1 MLVYHGSTLEV
12 KTPLVDYGRSNLDFG
27 KGFYVTNI
35 LSQAESFVQRMA
47 RRKQTDAC
55 VNVYEWSAS
64 YDSFRYKKFLNYDE
78 EWLDFIVANR
88 NGLNLA
94 SQYDVVEG
102 GVANDRVID
111 TIEAYI
117 AGLMP
122 KQFCLQRLAEHQ
134 PNNQICILSQE
145 ICDRYIRFVKSY
157 KI

>member
-35 LSQAESFVQRMA
+35 LSQAESFAQRMA

-55 VNVYEWSAS
+55 VNVYEWIAS

>member
-1 MLVYHGSTLEV
+1 M
-12 KTPLVDYGRSNLDFG
+12 
-27 KGFYVTNI
+27 
-35 LSQAESFVQRMA
+35 
-47 RRKQTDAC
+47 
-55 VNVYEWSAS
+55 
-64 YDSFRYKKFLNYDE
+64 
-78 EWLDFIVANR
+78 
-88 NGLNLA
+88 
-94 SQYDVVEG
+94 
-102 GVANDRVID
+102 D